1 MNLKYIYIDSN
12 PVDRLH
18 FLQVLKN
25 FPQITLVAEFSDT
38 IHAKEYLNYNS
49 VDFLIVSS
57 DITLYN
63 CFEFVDQL

>member
-12 PVDRLH
+12 LADRLH

-25 FPQITLVAEFSDT
+25 FPQITLLAEFSDT

-49 VDFLIVSS
+49 VDFYRFS
-57 DITLYN
+57 DITVYN
-63 CFEFVDQL
+63 CFEFVDC